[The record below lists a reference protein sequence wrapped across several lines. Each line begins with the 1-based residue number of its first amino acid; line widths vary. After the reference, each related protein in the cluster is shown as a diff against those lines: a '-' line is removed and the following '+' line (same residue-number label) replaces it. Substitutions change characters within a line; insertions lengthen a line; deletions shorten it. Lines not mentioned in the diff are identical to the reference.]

1 MNHFSPKLSYAL
13 LGAVLLCLLSIPV
26 LAQDGAVA
34 TIGDQTITQADL
46 DEAIAPQLQAME
58 QQMQQQKADML
69 EQALPFLVESR
80 LIEMEAN
87 ARSITPAE
95 LVEAEVTSKVT
106 EVTAEELDAWF
117 EENKAKIGNR
127 PRVQIEGQ
135 VKQFLAEQRITP
147 YRESFLTGLRKKY
160 PVKIL
165 LEPARA
171 EMGDDSSSPFKGP
184 EGAPV
189 VISEFSDFQ
198 CPYCSRIVPNLT
210 QVEKKYGDKVKVVF
224 RQFPLRSLHP
234 DAQKAAEAS
243 LCAADQGKFWEMH
256 DAMFAGQKELSVS
269 QLKEKAGILQLDTEA
284 FNSCLDSG
292 DKAAAVQADVSAG
305 TAAGVNGTPSIWVN
319 GRQVKFLKGQSQ
331 TDAISALVDNELS
344 RLN

>member
-1 MNHFSPKLSYAL
+1 MNHFSSKLSYAL
-13 LGAVLLCLLSIPV
+13 LGALLLCIVSIPV
-26 LAQDGAVA
+26 LAQDEAVA

-46 DEAIAPQLQAME
+46 NEAIAPQLQAME
-58 QQMQQQKADML
+58 QQMEQQKADML

-80 LIEMEAN
+80 LIEMEAE
-87 ARSITPAE
+87 ARNLSPAE

-117 EENKAKIGNR
+117 EENKARIGNR

-135 VKQFLAEQRITP
+135 VKQFLAEQRVTP

-160 PVKIL
+160 PVTIL

-171 EMGDDSSSPFKGP
+171 EMGDDSNSPFKGA
-184 EGAPV
+184 EDAPV

-198 CPYCSRIVPNLT
+198 CPYCSRIVPNLN
-210 QVEKKYGDKVKVVF
+210 QVEKKYGEKVKVVF
-224 RQFPLRSLHP
+224 RQFPLRSIHP
-234 DAQKAAEAS
+234 EAQKAAEAS

-256 DAMFAGQKELSVS
+256 DAMFAGQKELSVA
-269 QLKEKAGILQLDTEA
+269 QLKEKAGILELDTEA

-305 TAAGVNGTPSIWVN
+305 TAAGVSGTPSIWVN

-331 TDAISALVDNELS
+331 TDAISALVDDELS
-344 RLN
+344 RMN